1 MTDPTR
7 PEFDLCD
14 SASAT
19 SSTLVITPSS
29 GRPYSKSGPIVRQIQ
44 KTNNV
49 NRLMNSP
56 QPPRLQKLPSY
67 LQSTMYQPQSTGKGP
82 IQPHISNLPRRKPR
96 QNTTASGALHKQSP
110 TPNKQDAVNS
120 LSSAS
125 IRTNAARSPSPPLSS
140 SASSSSSSSSS
151 PSNLK
156 SRGLDRVFVDD
167 EPSPSVAGINI
178 KHTAPIASAL
188 EPENVFS
195 VSKGHIQPHITNV
208 PRRRPRR
215 PHLLT
220 RTHTSI
226 EQRRVRDKEAWIKAR
241 CLQEVVKGSGIW
253 IAFWDWKKAS
263 EDSDSDDEDQIDV
276 AFVEKELCAE
286 RVIRVVTRE
295 RPDEQSGDGVDMS
308 VGFGQGERKNILELS
323 VPLGVVQTRDD
334 GVPHLS
340 PAQISL
346 ARQFLSD
353 MSISSST
360 NPLPN
365 PTISSTSV
373 PPTPTT
379 SSTPSLSRCSSP
391 STSPLAST
399 IPSPYPTYPTTPA
412 SSSSSTSS
420 EGNKRL
426 MITVPRRE
434 CAVDALVLVVL
445 AFCAVGELEFT
456 EVSSASILEF
466 LIRLYDIE
474 GLDHHWRGVL
484 SCDGIEWLDE
494 VLDAVGE

>member
-96 QNTTASGALHKQSP
+96 QNTAASGALQKQSP

-140 SASSSSSSSSS
+140 SASSSSSSSPS
-151 PSNLK
+151 PHNSK
-156 SRGLDRVFVDD
+156 SRGFDKFFVDD
-167 EPSPSVAGINI
+167 EPSPSVEGVNI
-178 KHTAPIASAL
+178 KHTAPIASTF

-215 PHLLT
+215 PYLPT
-220 RTHTSI
+220 RTHSSI
-226 EQRRVRDKEAWIKAR
+226 EQRQVRDKEAWIKAR

-253 IAFWDWKKAS
+253 IAFWDWENAS
-263 EDSDSDDEDQIDV
+263 EDSDDEDQIEG
-276 AFVEKELCAE
+276 AFAEEELCAE

-295 RPDEQSGDGVDMS
+295 RKDEESGDDLDMS
-308 VGFGQGERKNILELS
+308 VDPGEDARKNVLELS

-346 ARQFLSD
+346 ARQFLAD

-360 NPLPN
+360 NPRPN

-391 STSPLAST
+391 SMSPLAST

-434 CAVDALVLVVL
+434 CAVDALVIVVL
-445 AFCAVGELEFT
+445 AFCTVGELEFT
-456 EVSSASILEF
+456 EVSGASILEF

-494 VLDAVGE
+494 VLGTVGK